1 MSVTEYEIMREQM
14 LEMKSQRDE
23 WIETYKHFRDKVAGW
38 VQDHEG
44 MVAKV
49 MALQQERDAWM
60 RKWQELDSAP
70 VPSAAEHHRV
80 VEECRRRLQEVIDLK
95 ARLATA
101 ENKLADVQRELGS
114 WHGMNAELHEKLVKL
129 RRKVRRDA
137 ANKPKTKRRR
147 AVRTK

>member
-1 MSVTEYEIMREQM
+1 MTEYEMMREQM

-44 MVAKV
+44 MVARV

-70 VPSAAEHHRV
+70 APSAAQYQRV
-80 VEECRRRLQEVIDLK
+80 VEESRRRLGELMDLQ
-95 ARLATA
+95 ARLSTA
-101 ENKLADVQRELGS
+101 EDRLEDLQTELGK
-114 WHGMNAELHEKLVKL
+114 WQGINVQLHETLACL
-129 RRKVRRDA
+129 RQKVRRHA